1 MLKNKRLVNETT
13 TVDRTT
19 GEIVTTSKTFNIKV
33 VGEEFYM
40 TFVPNMASFYE
51 IKSLVDSKV
60 LAKFGEY
67 ATFITG
73 EVLLPPSKRAK
84 IASDL
89 KISVQQVTNSILNL
103 KKLGL
108 ISGSRGAYEL
118 NPFVWWKGTT
128 EARNNLL
135 KNHSLELT
143 VKFSKTKNQSCN
155 DFETC
160 EDND

>member
-1 MLKNKRLVNETT
+1 MLNNKRLVNETT
-13 TVDRTT
+13 TVDKTT
-19 GEIVTTSKTFNIKV
+19 GEIITTSKTFNIKV
-33 VGEEFYM
+33 ASEEFYM

-67 ATFITG
+67 ATFNTG

-103 KKLGL
+103 KKLG
-108 ISGSRGAYEL
+108 
-118 NPFVWWKGTT
+118 
-128 EARNNLL
+128 
-135 KNHSLELT
+135 
-143 VKFSKTKNQSCN
+143 
-155 DFETC
+155 
-160 EDND
+160 